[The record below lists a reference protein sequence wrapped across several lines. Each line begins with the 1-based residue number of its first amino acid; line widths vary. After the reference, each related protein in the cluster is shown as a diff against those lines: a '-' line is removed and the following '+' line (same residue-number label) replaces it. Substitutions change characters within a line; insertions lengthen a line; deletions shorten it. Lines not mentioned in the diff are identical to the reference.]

1 MHLSF
6 HLEQTRPKKLLSLE
20 EMASEQILLSAQ
32 QKPDKSYGC
41 YSAKPLRLYMEKVVG
56 KINIEFILVVN
67 ITIILR

>member
-1 MHLSF
+1 M
-6 HLEQTRPKKLLSLE
+6 RPKKLLSLE

-32 QKPDKSYGC
+32 QNPDKSYGW
-41 YSAKPLRLYMEKVVG
+41 YSAKHFSDYMEKVVG